1 MSIEMARHAL
11 LCCAVINF
19 VVLAV
24 WSILFVLP
32 HEWLYRL
39 WARRFRVTAE
49 QFDTVNFAG
58 IVLYKAGIF
67 LLNLVPFLA
76 LTFVRGR

>member
-11 LCCAVINF
+11 LWCAVINYLF
-19 VVLAV
+19 LAI

-32 HEWLYRL
+32 HEWLYGL
-39 WARRFRVTAE
+39 SARRFRVTAE

-58 IVLYKAGIF
+58 IVFYKVSIF

-76 LTFVRGR
+76 LTFLRRD

>member
-1 MSIEMARHAL
+1 MSIELARHAL
-11 LCCAVINF
+11 LWCAVINY
-19 VVLAV
+19 VLLAI

-32 HEWLYRL
+32 HDWLYRL
-39 WARRFRVTAE
+39 SARRFRVTAE

-58 IVLYKAGIF
+58 IVFYKVGIF

-76 LTFVRGR
+76 LTFVRGD